1 MWKVEVRKSNIVKLP
16 QGTKT
21 SPNELFEK
29 INRVVK
35 SEYLDDKNT
44 GKRLTDTAMLEKAKK
59 DT

>member
-16 QGTKT
+16 QGTKA

-44 GKRLTDTAMLEKAKK
+44 EKRLTDTAMLGKARK

>member
-35 SEYLDDKNT
+35 YEYLDDKNT
-44 GKRLTDTAMLEKAKK
+44 GKMLTDTAMLGKARK

>member
-44 GKRLTDTAMLEKAKK
+44 GKRLTDTAMLGKARK